1 MKEINYIIFDF
12 DGTIADTSECIIRS
26 FKFALEKLSLP
37 TVSEES
43 IKAMIGLPLRDMFLR
58 LGNLTQ
64 MHEQDEAMEIYR
76 EHFDEIYLE
85 CVTLFDGVKETL
97 QMLQEQQIVMGIATG
112 RNKASLLNM
121 CYSLEI
127 GPFFH
132 GMFADDDVVEKKP
145 APEMANK
152 LLELWGVTADKAMVV
167 GDTIYD
173 IEMGQR
179 AGCKT
184 CGVSYGNQTAEQLL
198 TQKPDSVIDKMVDLL
213 TLL

>member
-1 MKEINYIIFDF
+1 M
-12 DGTIADTSECIIRS
+12 
-26 FKFALEKLSLP
+26 
-37 TVSEES
+37 
-43 IKAMIGLPLRDMFLR
+43 
-58 LGNLTQ
+58 
-64 MHEQDEAMEIYR
+64 
-76 EHFDEIYLE
+76 
-85 CVTLFDGVKETL
+85 
-97 QMLQEQQIVMGIATG
+97 
-112 RNKASLLNM
+112 
-121 CYSLEI
+121 
-127 GPFFH
+127 
-132 GMFADDDVVEKKP
+132 DDVVEKKP